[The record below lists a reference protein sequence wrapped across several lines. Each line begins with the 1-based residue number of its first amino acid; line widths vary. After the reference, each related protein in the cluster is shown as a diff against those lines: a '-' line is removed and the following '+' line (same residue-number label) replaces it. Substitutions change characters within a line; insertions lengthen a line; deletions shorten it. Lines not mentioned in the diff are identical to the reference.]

1 MAFEYP
7 TNFSNETS
15 VDGIGNLLVYANYV
29 CNGWFA
35 YGFLAIIFLMSW
47 VVSMG
52 LSSRKSLL
60 SASFITFVFS
70 VYFMM
75 IKMVSFVVPVMLAIL
90 LIVGAL
96 LSKEENTVNV

>member
-47 VVSMG
+47 VVGMG
-52 LSSRKSLL
+52 LSAKKSLL
-60 SASFITFVFS
+60 SASFITFIFS

-75 IKMVSFVVPVMLAIL
+75 MGMVSIFVPFGMVFLIIL
-90 LIVGAL
+90 GAL
-96 LSKEENTVNV
+96 GSREENTVNV

>member
-47 VVSMG
+47 VVSTG

-96 LSKEENTVNV
+96 LSKEENAVNV